1 MCFLY
6 LQHLAFLFLFLLDQ
20 WQRLEGFAA
29 QGCCG
34 TVQECRLLR
43 VSENSAQVAATE
55 WPCGSWRRWRIR
67 WASSGSHPCA
77 RPGACCDSSLDLA
90 EYWINEYTSTL
101 GIGVFHSGIEIY
113 GREFAYGGHP
123 YPFSGI
129 FEITPGSAVEL
140 GETFKFKES
149 IALGTTDFTE
159 EDVDKIME
167 ELGKEYKGNAYHL
180 MHKNCNHFS
189 SALAEILCGKE
200 IPRWVNRLAYFSSC
214 IPFLQSCLPKEWLTP
229 AALQSHI
236 SLGLHKEEQG
246 DTTDEE
252 SPSTSAA
259 PSASGTSRTCRHT
272 RV

>member
-1 MCFLY
+1 MANEPVILNVY
-6 LQHLAFLFLFLLDQ
+6 DM
-20 WQRLEGFAA
+20 
-29 QGCCG
+29 
-34 TVQECRLLR
+34 
-43 VSENSAQVAATE
+43 
-55 WPCGSWRRWRIR
+55 
-67 WASSGSHPCA
+67 
-77 RPGACCDSSLDLA
+77 
-90 EYWINEYTSTL
+90 YWINEYTSTL

-189 SALAEILCGKE
+189 AALAELYLVGGSFGLREFAQIRYDVHKLHGKVDPAFKE
-200 IPRWVNRLAYFSSC
+200 KLKKNTVTLESEYEKLEKSELDNWENIRGPRLW
-214 IPFLQSCLPKEWLTP
+214 E
-229 AALQSHI
+229 
-236 SLGLHKEEQG
+236 
-246 DTTDEE
+246 D
-252 SPSTSAA
+252 
-259 PSASGTSRTCRHT
+259 SRTVQKQQREAIRLKT
-272 RV
+272 E